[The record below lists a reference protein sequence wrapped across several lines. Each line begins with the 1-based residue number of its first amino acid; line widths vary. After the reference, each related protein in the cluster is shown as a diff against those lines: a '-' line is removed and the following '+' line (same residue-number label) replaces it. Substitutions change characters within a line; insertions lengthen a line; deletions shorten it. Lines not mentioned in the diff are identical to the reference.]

1 MATVTDCE
9 VTLQGS
15 FLDSVER
22 SEISVTVSGE
32 PCTERQAA
40 EDDVNTVRI
49 FTSKFKKLSIVEGH
63 IGIA

>member
-1 MATVTDCE
+1 MAAVTDYE

-22 SEISVTVSGE
+22 SEISVTVGGE

-49 FTSKFKKLSIVEGH
+49 LTTKLKNCQLWR
-63 IGIA
+63 GI